1 MARKKSQGT
10 KLAVFKGREAK
21 LNRAI
26 FQILAAKGPQT
37 IYDIHG
43 QIQRCRGL
51 KRTHYGNLNKRVRA
65 LNQSGYLKPIGFHS
79 TKAGFEAT
87 LYELTVKT
95 YIALV
100 LDSISLEDM
109 LNRMDEE
116 SGYQFLFVLAGLI

>member
-1 MARKKSQGT
+1 MARKKRKGT
-10 KLAVFKGREAK
+10 DLSVFKGREAK

-26 FQILAAKGPQT
+26 FHVLALKGPQT
-37 IYDIHG
+37 IYGIHRL
-43 QIQRCRGL
+43 IKRCRGL

-65 LNQSGYLKPIGFHS
+65 LNQSGYLKPIGVHS

-95 YIALV
+95 YISLA

-116 SGYQFLFVLAGLI
+116 SGHQFLSVLAGLI